1 MNRKNTGIRM
11 KDRMKKIFFIL
22 ILISNCVFS
31 QNSEALLNE
40 GNELI
45 SKNKFS
51 EAEKIFRKALQE
63 TPDDLILKSQLAL
76 TLISQDEN
84 NDAEKV
90 ITEILTIR
98 PDFTAALWYGGVNN
112 FSKHEADYRK
122 AIAYFEKA
130 YSLID
135 SNSAQFYG
143 MNYYIGISYRKLLYK
158 EGLSYDEVDR
168 MLETYKK
175 YVELQPQAEDTD
187 DARNFIKKVEENR
200 PGKNVEKWLITSNQN
215 VGGFLKKK
223 INEEKDK

>member
-1 MNRKNTGIRM
+1 MSRKNTGIRM

-22 ILISNCVFS
+22 ILISNFAFS
-31 QNSEALLNE
+31 QNSEALFNE

-51 EAEKIFRKALQE
+51 EAEKIFRNALQE

-76 TLISQDEN
+76 TLISQDK
-84 NDAEKV
+84 NDAAEKV
-90 ITEILTIR
+90 ITEILSIR
-98 PDFTAALWYGGVNN
+98 HDFTAALWYGGVNN

-135 SNSAQFYG
+135 PNSAQFYG
-143 MNYYIGISYRKLLYK
+143 VNYYIGRSYRKLLYK
-158 EGLSYDEVDR
+158 EGLTYDEVNR

-175 YVELQPQAEDTD
+175 YVELQPQVEDTND
-187 DARNFIKKVEENR
+187 IRNFIEKVER
-200 PGKNVEKWLITSNQN
+200 KRTGKNVAKWIVTSDQHAADL
-215 VGGFLKKK
+215 LKKK
-223 INEEKDK
+223 E